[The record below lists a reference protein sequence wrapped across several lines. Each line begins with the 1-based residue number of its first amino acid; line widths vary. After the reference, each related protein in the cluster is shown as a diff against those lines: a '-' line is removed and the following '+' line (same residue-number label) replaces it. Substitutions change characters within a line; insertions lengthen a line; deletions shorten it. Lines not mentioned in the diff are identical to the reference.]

1 MRSIDSKYG
10 LTYIMG
16 DEISICETLKEFGT
30 YYKSKM
36 NERQVQIAEDLRKR
50 EIIKLVKLKDGQT
63 GYKLYALTKRT
74 DLKIKLQDIQVVLF
88 PLDNYEVIDNGD
100 TYDIVNLKNN
110 DIVCENIHQTL
121 LQILYCG
128 FEYRRRIKYFNC

>member
-1 MRSIDSKYG
+1 MVLLCLYLKNQSNASLLRKRRKRKMRSIDSKYG

-16 DEISICETLKEFGT
+16 DEIAFCETLKEFGT

-63 GYKLYALTKRT
+63 GYKLYASTKR
-74 DLKIKLQDIQVVLF
+74 I
-88 PLDNYEVIDNGD
+88 
-100 TYDIVNLKNN
+100 
-110 DIVCENIHQTL
+110 
-121 LQILYCG
+121 
-128 FEYRRRIKYFNC
+128 

>member
-1 MRSIDSKYG
+1 MRSIESKYG

-16 DEISICETLKEFGT
+16 EEISFCETLKEFGT

-63 GYKLYALTKRT
+63 GYKLYASTKR
-74 DLKIKLQDIQVVLF
+74 I
-88 PLDNYEVIDNGD
+88 
-100 TYDIVNLKNN
+100 
-110 DIVCENIHQTL
+110 
-121 LQILYCG
+121 
-128 FEYRRRIKYFNC
+128 